1 MDLIRDVLD
10 KQLVD
15 RHQQPMGKVDGIVVE
30 FDDAGRE
37 PPRVAYIEMG
47 VLTQARRLHPR
58 VEKWMARI
66 LKKLGSHN
74 DEAYRIPWSK
84 VIPTGNDVTAGVE
97 AEETP
102 QLALEL
108 WLRKKVIGRIPGA

>member
-30 FDDAGRE
+30 FGDEG
-37 PPRVAYIEMG
+37 PPRVAYIELG

-58 VEKWMARI
+58 LEKWMARL
-66 LKKLGSHN
+66 LKRLGTDS
-74 DEAYRIPWSK
+74 DESFRLPWSK
-84 VIPTGNDVTAGVE
+84 VIPTGNDLTVSVE

-102 QLALEL
+102 ALALEL
-108 WLRKKVIGRIPGA
+108 WLRKRVIGRIPGA

>member
-15 RHQQPMGKVDGIVVE
+15 RHGQPMGKVDGIVVE
-30 FDDAGRE
+30 FGDEG
-37 PPRVAYIEMG
+37 PPRVAYIEVG

-58 VEKWMARI
+58 LEKWVTGLMKR
-66 LKKLGSHN
+66 LGAQS
-74 DEAYRIPWSK
+74 DESFRIPWSK
-84 VIPTGNDVTAGVE
+84 VIPTGIDVTVGVE

-102 QLALEL
+102 ALALEL
-108 WLRKKVIGRIPGA
+108 WLRKRVVGRIPGA

>member
-10 KQLVD
+10 EQLVD

-30 FDDAGRE
+30 FVEDG
-37 PPRVAYIEMG
+37 PPRVAYIEVG

-58 VEKWMARI
+58 LEKWMARL
-66 LKKLGSHN
+66 LKRLGTQN
-74 DEAYRIPWSK
+74 DESFRISWSK
-84 VIPTGNDVTAGVE
+84 VILTGNDLTVGVE

-102 QLALEL
+102 ALALEL
-108 WLRKKVIGRIPGA
+108 WLRKRVVGRIPGA